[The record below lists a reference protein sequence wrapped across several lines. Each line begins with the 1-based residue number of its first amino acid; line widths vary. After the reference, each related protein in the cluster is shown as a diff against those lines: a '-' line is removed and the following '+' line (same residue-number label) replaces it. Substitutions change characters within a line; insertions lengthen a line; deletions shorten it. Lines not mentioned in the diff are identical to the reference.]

1 MGWFNNSEIIKIK
14 GFIPEDDYVKSLPT
28 VSDVE
33 KQIDDNLIPYS
44 TTEQVIALIDD
55 AISKISTT
63 EPDGGGPESKSF
75 YQLDGGSPQEN
86 FGGIELIDLEGV
98 Q

>member
-33 KQIDDNLIPYS
+33 KQIDDNLIP
-44 TTEQVIALIDD
+44 
-55 AISKISTT
+55 
-63 EPDGGGPESKSF
+63 
-75 YQLDGGSPQEN
+75 
-86 FGGIELIDLEGV
+86 
-98 Q
+98 